1 MISTMSW
8 KEVYAFDHARGFDNL
23 DDSNSSVDVN
33 IYVENETFDDGPLYE
48 AVSKPFQIEKLS

>member
-1 MISTMSW
+1 MISNMSW

-33 IYVENETFDDGPLYE
+33 IYVENETVDDGPLYE